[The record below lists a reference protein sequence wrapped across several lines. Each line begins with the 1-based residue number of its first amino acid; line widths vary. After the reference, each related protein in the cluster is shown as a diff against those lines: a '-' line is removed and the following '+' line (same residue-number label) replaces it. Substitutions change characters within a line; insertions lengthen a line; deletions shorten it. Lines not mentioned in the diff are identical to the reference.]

1 MLPNELDRY
10 PIILNAIDYLQFATN
25 NQNIY
30 TQQSR
35 NRMQRDIIYN
45 TFERMEGFYLSHCR
59 FKDIIIK
66 KVRIIWI
73 FLVSIRYKRTNIR
86 F

>member
-30 TQQSR
+30 TQRSR
-35 NRMQRDIIYN
+35 NRMQR
-45 TFERMEGFYLSHCR
+45 
-59 FKDIIIK
+59 
-66 KVRIIWI
+66 V
-73 FLVSIRYKRTNIR
+73 
-86 F
+86 